1 MDSSFLLSL
10 PGHHWRCHQ
19 RAVCLFL
26 SREPGEY
33 QENSPHVDG
42 LEPEEEK
49 RSMLSVS
56 KPLSSNG
63 RRENKPPKTLLL
75 QFTVQ
80 SHSSQDETY
89 NKNRLSN
96 NKYKDKYSKSSVLTI
111 FKMYYLWILKGLLPL

>member
-10 PGHHWRCHQ
+10 PSHHWRCHQ
-19 RAVCLFL
+19 CAVCLFL
-26 SREPGEY
+26 SREPGAY

-49 RSMLSVS
+49 HSMLSVS

-96 NKYKDKYSKSSVLTI
+96 NKYKDKYS
-111 FKMYYLWILKGLLPL
+111 